1 VKAQNEWP
9 VAVIYN
15 THKGRGV
22 SFMEDNAYWHGSPVD
37 DASYEKGRAELL
49 ETLDQLEARL

>member
-1 VKAQNEWP
+1 

-37 DASYEKGRAELL
+37 DASYEQGRAELL
-49 ETLDQLEARL
+49 ETLAQLEAKL